1 MGIASDA
8 LKNFKGFNLKN
19 MPEVEPVSPG
29 HRACQ
34 GCGEVLALRQA
45 MKALGTD
52 VVVCSATGCMEII
65 TSPFP
70 QSAWRVPWIHVAFE
84 NAAAVVS
91 GVESAYKALNRKKKI
106 NSPNTVFVG
115 YGGDGATADIG
126 MQALSGAL
134 ERGHNF
140 IYMCFDNEAYMNTG
154 IQRSSSTPYGAMT
167 TTSPPG
173 KFSIGQSTQK
183 KDMPSIAVAHGTPY
197 VATASVAYPMDL
209 MNKVKKAS
217 LVPGP
222 AYLHIYSPCPTGWR
236 CGIDESIEVAR
247 LAVQSKVFPLYEVID
262 GVYHL
267 SRKVAKPKPV
277 TDYFKPQRR
286 FRHLT
291 EVDINKIQEKIDAD
305 YEALI
310 KKCVVEEK
318 KEKEPKG
325 AEMSVSL
332 DGA

>member
-1 MGIASDA
+1 MGIASEA
-8 LKNFKGFNLKN
+8 LKNFKGFNLKS

-45 MKALGTD
+45 MKAIGTNT
-52 VVVCSATGCMEII
+52 VVCSATGCMEII
-65 TSPFP
+65 TSPYP
-70 QSAWRVPWIHVAFE
+70 QTAWRVPWIHVAFE

-91 GVESAYKALNRKKKI
+91 GVEAAYKAMNRKKI
-106 NSPNTVFVG
+106 IDQPGVTFIA

-140 IYMCFDNEAYMNTG
+140 IYFCFDNEAYMNTG
-154 IQRSSSTPYGAMT
+154 IQRSSSTPFGAST
-167 TTSPPG
+167 TTSPAG
-173 KFSIGQSTQK
+173 SKSSGQATWK
-183 KDMPSIAVAHGTPY
+183 KNMAEIAVAHGTPY
-197 VATASVAYPMDL
+197 VATATPAYPIDL

-222 AYLHIYSPCPTGWR
+222 AYIHIYSPCPTGWR

-262 GVYHL
+262 GEFHL

-277 TDYFKPQRR
+277 SEYFKPQRR

-291 EVDINKIQEKIDAD
+291 EAEVQFIQDRVDVEYEK
-305 YEALI
+305 LV
-310 KKCVVEEK
+310 KKCVVEDKK
-318 KEKEPKG
+318 KEKE
-325 AEMSVSL
+325 
-332 DGA
+332 

>member
-1 MGIASDA
+1 MGIASEA

-19 MPEVEPVSPG
+19 LPEVEPVSPG

-45 MKALGTD
+45 MKAIGTN

-70 QSAWRVPWIHVAFE
+70 QTAWTVPWLHVAFE
-84 NAAAVVS
+84 NAAAVAS
-91 GVESAYKALNRKKKI
+91 GVESAYKALNRKGKL
-106 NSPNTVFVG
+106 NQPNTVFVA

-154 IQRSSSTPYGAMT
+154 IQRSSSTPYGAGT

-173 KFSIGQSTQK
+173 KKSIGQSTWK
-183 KDMPSIAVAHGTPY
+183 KNMSAIAVAHGAPY
-197 VATASVAYPMDL
+197 VATASPAYPVDL
-209 MNKVKKAS
+209 MNKAKKAAM
-217 LVPGP
+217 VPGP

-236 CGIDESIEVAR
+236 CGIEEGLEVAK

-262 GVYHL
+262 GVYYL
-267 SRKVAKPKPV
+267 SRKVAKPKSV
-277 TDYFKPQRR
+277 AEYFKPQRR

-291 EVDINKIQEKIDAD
+291 ETEIAKIQARVDKE
-305 YEALI
+305 YEELLKLCEVGA
-310 KKCVVEEK
+310 KM
-318 KEKEPKG
+318 KEKEKQTEAP
-325 AEMSVSL
+325 EE
-332 DGA
+332 

>member
-19 MPEVEPVSPG
+19 LPEVEPVSPG

-45 MKALGTD
+45 MKAVGTNSI
-52 VVVCSATGCMEII
+52 VCSATGCMEII

-70 QSAWRVPWIHVAFE
+70 QTAWRVPWIHVAFE
-84 NAAAVVS
+84 NAAAVAS
-91 GVESAYKALNRKKKI
+91 GVEAAYKAMNRKGII
-106 NSPNTVFVG
+106 NQPGVTVIG

-134 ERGHNF
+134 ERGHNM
-140 IYMCFDNEAYMNTG
+140 IYLCFDNEAYMNTG
-154 IQRSSSTPYGAMT
+154 IQRSSATPFGAST
-167 TTSPPG
+167 TTSPAG
-173 KFSIGQSTQK
+173 KKSSGQSTWK
-183 KDMPSIAVAHGTPY
+183 KNMAEIAVAHCAPY
-197 VATASVAYPMDL
+197 VATASPVYPIDL

-222 AYLHIYSPCPTGWR
+222 AYIHIYSPCPTGWR
-236 CGIDESIEVAR
+236 CGIDESLEVAR

-262 GVYHL
+262 GEYHL

-277 TDYFKPQRR
+277 SEYFKLQRR

-291 EVDINKIQEKIDAD
+291 DTEVQYIQGRVDEQYEK
-305 YEALI
+305 LV

-318 KEKEPKG
+318 KKEKEQ
-325 AEMSVSL
+325 
-332 DGA
+332 

>member
-1 MGIASDA
+1 MGIAAEA

-45 MKALGTD
+45 MKALGTN

-70 QSAWRVPWIHVAFE
+70 QTAWRVPWLHVAFE
-84 NAAAVVS
+84 NAAAVVA
-91 GVESAYKALNRKKKI
+91 GVESAYKAMNRKGIIK
-106 NSPNTVFVG
+106 SPDTVFVA

-126 MQALSGAL
+126 LQALSGAL

-154 IQRSSSTPYGAMT
+154 VQRSSSTPFGAQT

-173 KFSIGQSTQK
+173 KMSKGQATQK
-183 KDMPSIAVAHGTPY
+183 KNLPEIAVAHGTPY
-197 VATASVAYPMDL
+197 VATACPAFPVDL

-222 AYLHIYSPCPTGWR
+222 AYIHIYSPCPTGWR
-236 CGIDESIEVAR
+236 CGIEESVEMAR

-262 GVYHL
+262 GVYYL

-277 TDYFKPQRR
+277 AEYFKPQRR

-291 EVDINKIQEKIDAD
+291 EADVQQIQARTDAEYD
-305 YEALI
+305 RLVA
-310 KKCVVEEK
+310 KCVVEAKEK
-318 KEKEPKG
+318 KEKE
-325 AEMSVSL
+325 
-332 DGA
+332 

>member
-1 MGIASDA
+1 MGIASEA

-19 MPEVEPVSPG
+19 LPEVEPLSPG

-45 MKALGTD
+45 MKALGTN

-70 QSAWRVPWIHVAFE
+70 QTAWRVPWMHVAFE
-84 NAAAVVS
+84 NAAAVAS
-91 GVESAYKALNRKKKI
+91 GAESAYKAMNRKGLI
-106 NSPNTVFVG
+106 NQPDTVFIG
-115 YGGDGATADIG
+115 MGGDGATADIG

-140 IYMCFDNEAYMNTG
+140 IYFCFDNEAYMNTG
-154 IQRSSSTPYGAMT
+154 IQRSSSTPYGAAT
-167 TTSPPG
+167 TTSPAG
-173 KFSIGQSTQK
+173 KKSIGQSTQK
-183 KDMPSIAVAHGTPY
+183 KNMPEIAVAHGTPY
-197 VATASVAYPMDL
+197 VATCSPAFPIDL

-236 CGIDESIEVAR
+236 CGIEESVEMAR

-262 GVYHL
+262 GVFYL

-277 TDYFKPQRR
+277 SEYFKPQRR

-291 EVDINKIQEKIDAD
+291 EAEVAKIQAKTDAD
-305 YEALI
+305 YEKLLA
-310 KKCVVEEK
+310 KCVVPEA
-318 KEKEPKG
+318 KEKEKPEK
-325 AEMSVSL
+325 EK
-332 DGA
+332 